1 VVALRFPCL
10 IFGSGEDDDP
20 PIGTGCAAARIL
32 RRDDPVVCVFDLV
45 PKEVGFVPKE
55 VGFVPK
61 EDGFVPK
68 GVGFVPKEVGF
79 VLKEDDLVPKEEF

>member
-1 VVALRFPCL
+1 MVALRFPCL

-55 VGFVPK
+55 
-61 EDGFVPK
+61 DGFVPK

-79 VLKEDDLVPKEEF
+79 VLKADDLVPKEEF

>member
-1 VVALRFPCL
+1 MVALRFPCL

-55 VGFVPK
+55 
-61 EDGFVPK
+61 DGFVPK